1 MHGSPLVGL
10 AAIAD
15 AVQLGHVGDG
25 QIFSRSFFAL
35 YQNVVLPARPQPA
48 RRLTELLRAI
58 KF

>member
-25 QIFSRSFFAL
+25 QIFFRFFAL